1 MVNVFILVQILVSK
15 IVPTSLT
22 HAISAIYV
30 RMDMAWKI
38 TLVFYALSLIVIVK
52 VVYEMMY
59 KNVQNVNKDF
69 ILKLRILDVLNV
81 PKIVSNVI
89 QMQMIM

>member
-1 MVNVFILVQILVSK
+1 
-15 IVPTSLT
+15 
-22 HAISAIYV
+22 
-30 RMDMAWKI
+30 
-38 TLVFYALSLIVIVK
+38 
-52 VVYEMMY
+52 MMY

>member
-1 MVNVFILVQILVSK
+1 
-15 IVPTSLT
+15 
-22 HAISAIYV
+22 
-30 RMDMAWKI
+30 
-38 TLVFYALSLIVIVK
+38 
-52 VVYEMMY
+52 MMS

-89 QMQMIM
+89 QMQMIMWFALRVQMDLTFHHKILYARNVPKTVSNVIRMQTMMWFVLRV